1 MTLTREQETVL
12 GTLFE
17 LGKGTITSP
26 VTISALHGT
35 FSDMDVRDLVEHLG
49 VLIDRGFIENAGK
62 PTGRI
67 GNTYVL
73 TPNGGDY
80 YNQTI
85 GKLP

>member
-12 GTLFE
+12 GTIFE

-35 FSDMDVRDLVEHLG
+35 FSNMDVRDLVEHLG
-49 VLIDRGFIENAGK
+49 VLIDRGFIENAGN

-73 TPNGGDY
+73 TQKGRDY
-80 YNQTI
+80 CSRNT
-85 GKLP
+85 GKFP